1 MALTTIPAAMISA
14 DLGGLSDATIWRVTA
29 DYTGDAN
36 PIASNWEV
44 QDTPASTVLGSAMT
58 QSSGIFTFPS
68 TGFWYVHFMA
78 TYYSPDSGEIS
89 TYNYVE
95 IESTTDDSSYTSRSR
110 GESGRLHNQYDYEN
124 ASASIIL
131 DITDVSNQKVQF
143 SSNVAANATAT
154 KGDSSQNETYAL
166 FMKLGAT

>member
-1 MALTTIPAAMISA
+1 MALTTVTAGMLPA
-14 DLGGLSDATIWRVTA
+14 LGGLSDATIWRVTA
-29 DYTGDAN
+29 DFTGDAN

-89 TYNYVE
+89 NYNYVE
-95 IESTTDDSSYTSRSR
+95 IESTTDNSSYTSRSR
-110 GESGRLHNQYDYEN
+110 GESGRLQNQYDFEN

-166 FMKLGAT
+166 FKKLADT